1 MQAVTALDSQKGV
14 GQSRSERFRAE
25 TVQANM
31 LSLPAKKDQQS
42 LNGYVREHLRR
53 LEHELSAGVPYQALA
68 NAVRAAGFE
77 EVPVRSIRT
86 AVYRA
91 RRERTERT
99 ADAAPAAGRSSANP
113 SPLYLHPPLSSVR
126 AETAAIVRRFVEL
139 VRVPGA
145 DETDPLI

>member
-1 MQAVTALDSQKGV
+1 
-14 GQSRSERFRAE
+14 
-25 TVQANM
+25 M
-31 LSLPAKKDQQS
+31 LALPAKKDQQS

-91 RRERTERT
+91 RRERTART

-113 SPLYLHPPLSSVR
+113 SPLYLQPPLSSVR
-126 AETAAIVRRFVEL
+126 AETAAIARRFVEL
-139 VRVPGA
+139 VRVPGT